1 MYITKSSIRC
11 LERQGKATQS
21 KLAQSGHFPK
31 KNWLLQVRF
40 KPTTLVMLLPTELP
54 RQLSWLGKNH
64 TYTSTRDHHIGVSC
78 TTHLSTSQCTCI
90 CINITGKLVHCLCC
104 YCQSGFQEAHWEA
117 TRGPHLPRLHQ
128 INIT

>member
-1 MYITKSSIRC
+1 MHMYMYITKSSIRC
-11 LERQGKATQS
+11 LERQGKATQP

-64 TYTSTRDHHIGVSC
+64 TYTSTHDHHIGVSC
-78 TTHLSTSQCTCI
+78 TTHLPSRPPPPHVKSPLTSGTPL
-90 CINITGKLVHCLCC
+90 TGPGCLSDWP
-104 YCQSGFQEAHWEA
+104 QGLPEGTGSQA
-117 TRGPHLPRLHQ
+117 GPL
-128 INIT
+128 